1 MTARATKNIN
11 VEGIEMEEKAQVAFE
26 YLLTALFGIM
36 LAIAAAM
43 IIDTIRSISTV
54 AQAKILQYR
63 EETIGALMQG

>member
-1 MTARATKNIN
+1 
-11 VEGIEMEEKAQVAFE
+11 MEEKAQVAFE

-43 IIDTIRSISTV
+43 LIDTVRGISTV

>member
-1 MTARATKNIN
+1 LKQRQLKIK

-43 IIDTIRSISTV
+43 LIDTVRGISTV